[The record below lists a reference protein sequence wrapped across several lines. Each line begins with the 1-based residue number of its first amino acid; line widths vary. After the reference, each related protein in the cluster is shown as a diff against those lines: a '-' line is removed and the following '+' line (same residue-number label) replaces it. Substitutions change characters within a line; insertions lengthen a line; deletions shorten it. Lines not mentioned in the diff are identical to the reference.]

1 MFFKLFFLNTLSPQL
16 NFSKI
21 QVFKRCWQNE
31 SVWYNFSMKTLLLI
45 LLFFTCN
52 VMAATLHLSIS
63 ANPSRLNPL
72 LATDKT
78 SADIAQWMFNGLIKY
93 DKDANIVTDLA
104 QSYHFVDDT
113 TLIFKLRQDVLWSDG
128 VPFSAKDVLFTY
140 ETITSPKIFT
150 PYASSF
156 MHILHVKML
165 DEFTVEV
172 KYKYPYFKALEV
184 WMMEILP
191 EHLLKNE
198 ADLMTSKF
206 NQAPIG
212 TGPYTLSQFNISKDI
227 VLSANPS
234 YFIHKPNLDT
244 IVFHYL
250 PDPSS
255 EFLMLKSH
263 QLDVGSLSPLQLE
276 RQIDEN
282 FRKHYTIYEE
292 ISHVF
297 TYMGFNLTS
306 EKFKDPRIR
315 EALSLAIDR
324 QELVDILYFGHGK
337 VCTGPF
343 LPGTGAFNATI
354 NAPKPDIQRAKALLK
369 EAGYDENNPFVFEL
383 TTSANRTTAAQVLQY
398 QLQKAGIVMKLR
410 AVEWQ
415 AFLNTVVLPR
425 NFEAVLMAWS
435 MGLKPD
441 AYSIWHSESIRK
453 GGFNFVGYE
462 NAEVDR
468 LIKESEKI
476 VDQKKFDALYQEIFA
491 KIVADNPYLFLVIP
505 NDITVV
511 NKEITPVSSSIIGVM
526 HNTIDWIK
534 P

>member
-1 MFFKLFFLNTLSPQL
+1 
-16 NFSKI
+16 
-21 QVFKRCWQNE
+21 
-31 SVWYNFSMKTLLLI
+31 MKTLFI
-45 LLFFTCN
+45 FLFFFTFN
-52 VMAATLHLSIS
+52 ALASTLHLSIS
-63 ANPSRLNPL
+63 ANPSRLNPIL
-72 LATDKT
+72 STD
-78 SADIAQWMFNGLIKY
+78 SASSTVAKWIFNALVTY
-93 DKDANIVTDLA
+93 DKDANIIPELA
-104 QSYHFVDDT
+104 ESYTFVDDT
-113 TLIFKLRQDVLWSDG
+113 TLIFKLRQDVKWSDG
-128 VPFSAKDVLFTY
+128 TLFSAKDVLFTY

-165 DEFTVEV
+165 DDFTVEV
-172 KYKYPYFKALEV
+172 KYKYPYFKALDV

-206 NQAPIG
+206 NQNPRG

-227 VLSANPS
+227 VLAANPS
-234 YFIHKPNLDT
+234 YFIHKPTIDT
-244 IVFHYL
+244 MIFHYL

-263 QLDVGSLSPLQLE
+263 QLDVGTLSPLQLE

-282 FRKHYTIYEE
+282 FRKHYTLYEE
-292 ISHVF
+292 ISHTF
-297 TYMGFNLTS
+297 SYMGFNLKS
-306 EKFKDPRIR
+306 EKFKDPRVR

-343 LPGTGAFNATI
+343 LPGTGAFNADVK
-354 NAPKPDIQRAKALLK
+354 APKPDLPRAKALLK
-369 EAGYDENNPFVFEL
+369 EAGYDENHPFEFEL

-410 AVEWQ
+410 GVEWQ
-415 AFLNTVVLPR
+415 AFLNTVIFPR
-425 NFEAVLMAWS
+425 KFDAVLIAWN
-435 MGLKPD
+435 LAIKPD
-441 AYSIWHSESIRK
+441 AYTIWHSESIRK
-453 GGFNFVGYE
+453 GGFNFIGYE

-468 LIKESEKI
+468 LIKEAEKI
-476 VDQKKFDALYQEIFA
+476 VDQEKFDALYQEIFA

-505 NDITVV
+505 NEITAV
-511 NKEITPVSSSIIGVM
+511 NKEITPVTTSIIGVS
-526 HNTIDWIK
+526 HNLIDWIK